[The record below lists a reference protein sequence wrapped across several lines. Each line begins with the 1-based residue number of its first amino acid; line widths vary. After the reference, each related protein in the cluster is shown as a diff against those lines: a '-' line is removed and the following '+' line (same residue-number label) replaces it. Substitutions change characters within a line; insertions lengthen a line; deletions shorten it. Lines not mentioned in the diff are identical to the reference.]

1 MKNDRVQIRQSHCN
15 LLNLPLNFVHC
26 GNWSTHIQTTLKQP
40 TSAEGEPLNASSCT
54 DIRSVLLVADYVRRL
69 PAADYR
75 LWRNIVRFVHLD
87 HLSSGPGRQG
97 EHYAATAN
105 RIINPLPVLVDGG
118 DWQSRLGRRQS
129 NPRQA
134 DAQSTTARQ
143 KSDLAKV
150 LFANSI
156 TITPGTVTVETES
169 DQLIVHALTDEA
181 ADHAALEDMGKR
193 VCQLE
198 PGWQESEAK

>member
-1 MKNDRVQIRQSHCN
+1 MRAAVLTFGLFCLWLIMSGVY
-15 LLNLPLNFVHC
+15 LPLIIGFGVI
-26 GNWSTHIQTTLKQP
+26 S
-40 TSAEGEPLNASSCT
+40 
-54 DIRSVLLVADYVRRL
+54 SVLCIWII
-69 PAADYR
+69 YR
-75 LWRNIVRFVHLD
+75 LD
-87 HLSSGPGRQG
+87 
-97 EHYAATAN
+97 
-105 RIINPLPVLVDGG
+105 LVDKESITQQLRTGSSIRYLFWLTVEIG
-118 DWQSRLGRRQS
+118 KADWAVAKVILAKQMPSQQRLILV
-129 NPRQA
+129 P
-134 DAQSTTARQ
+134 ARQ